1 MTADRVTV
9 RIESSRPLF
18 IEADADNFG
27 KVFARMSDADQVA
40 VLSAIVEHMK
50 PHPIQWDYIS
60 MALDKDENRDV
71 RTRLASLFPEVVA
84 EPELLEA
91 CAAFVAYND
100 MGEDDHVG
108 LMLAYADML
117 AKARAAIAKAEGRV

>member
-18 IEADADNFG
+18 TEADADNFG
-27 KVFARMSDADQVA
+27 KVFAHMSDADQVA

-71 RTRLASLFPEVVA
+71 RTQLASLFSEVA
-84 EPELLEA
+84 AAPELLEELKW
-91 CAAFVAYND
+91 VRSN
-100 MGEDDHVG
+100 
-108 LMLAYADML
+108 YASGPT
-117 AKARAAIAKAEGRV
+117 AEINARIDAAIAKAEGRV